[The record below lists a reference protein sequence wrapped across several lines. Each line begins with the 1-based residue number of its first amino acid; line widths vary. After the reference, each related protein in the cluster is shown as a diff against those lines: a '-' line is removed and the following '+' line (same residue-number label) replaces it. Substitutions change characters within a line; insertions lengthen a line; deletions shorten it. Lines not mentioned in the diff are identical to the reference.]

1 MMDEFLFSQKFG
13 RLSPGQPV
21 RWFLDGYSL
30 PQNLM
35 NMLTES
41 EEPGMERVINLNQ
54 PAIELR
60 NVSVQY
66 RIPTER
72 VGTFKEYAIRWLQRK
87 ITYAH
92 FWALDDVSFTV
103 YKGEV
108 FGLIGHNG
116 AGKST
121 SLKVISRV
129 LRPTKGR
136 VLVYGKI
143 APLIELGAGFH
154 PELSGR
160 ENIFLNGA
168 LLGYTREQMEVV
180 YDEIVEFSE
189 IKPFIDAPI
198 RTYSS
203 GMYARLG
210 FAVAT
215 AHVPEILII
224 DEILGVGDESFQKK
238 SFDRLQ
244 GFQSQGTTVIMVSHG
259 MGRVEE
265 LCDRAALLEHGK
277 LKAIGKPA
285 DVIAAYRSDQ
295 D

>member
-1 MMDEFLFSQKFG
+1 
-13 RLSPGQPV
+13 
-21 RWFLDGYSL
+21 
-30 PQNLM
+30 
-35 NMLTES
+35 
-41 EEPGMERVINLNQ
+41 MERMIDYNQ

-66 RIPTER
+66 RLPTER

-87 ITYAH
+87 ITYSH

-103 YKGEV
+103 YKGEF
-108 FGLIGHNG
+108 FGLIGRNG

-121 SLKVISRV
+121 TLKVISRV
-129 LRPTKGR
+129 LRPKKGR
-136 VLVYGKI
+136 VLVYGKT

-168 LLGYTREQMEVV
+168 LLGYTREQMEEV
-180 YDEIVEFSE
+180 YDEIVDFAELR
-189 IKPFIDAPI
+189 PFIDAPI

-210 FAVAT
+210 FAAAT
-215 AHVPEILII
+215 AHVPDILIL
-224 DEILGVGDESFQKK
+224 DEILSVGDEAFQKK
-238 SFDRLQ
+238 SFERMLSFQKQ
-244 GFQSQGTTVIMVSHG
+244 GATIIMVSHG
-259 MGRVEE
+259 MGKVEE

-277 LKAIGKPA
+277 LMAIGKPSE
-285 DVIAAYRSDQ
+285 VIAEYRAEQ
-295 D
+295 G